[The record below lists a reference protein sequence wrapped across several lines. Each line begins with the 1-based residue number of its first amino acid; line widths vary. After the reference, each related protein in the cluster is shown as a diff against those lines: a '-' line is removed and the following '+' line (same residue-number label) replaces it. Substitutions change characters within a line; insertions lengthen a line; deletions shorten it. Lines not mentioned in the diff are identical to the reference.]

1 MSAILGANT
10 VYPAGQITFMPEGQG
25 ERQYDAISADVIAK
39 GLVVFLDYANAT
51 AGLRAYK
58 LVGTAGAEKGPYK
71 VVTSPKAAGVAK
83 LTGVGSDFEVTV
95 TASAAIAGGAFVKPS
110 TTVAGQVAQW
120 IQATD
125 DPGLKVG
132 EYVRKGKYANSGDG
146 NNAVGAAAANDVIV
160 IKLL

>member
-10 VYPAGQITFMPEGQG
+10 VYPAGQITFMPEGKG

-39 GLVVFLDYANAT
+39 GLVVWLDDANAT
-51 AGLRAYK
+51 PGLRAYK
-58 LVGTAGAEKGPYK
+58 LVGTAGAERGPYK
-71 VVTSPKAAGVAK
+71 VTTSPKAAGVAK
-83 LTGVGSDFEVTV
+83 LTGVDAGFEVTV
-95 TASAAIAGGAFVKPS
+95 TASAAIPGGAYVKPS
-110 TTVAGQVAQW
+110 TTVAGQVEAFVK
-120 IQATD
+120 ATD
-125 DPGLKVG
+125 NIGLRIG

>member
-10 VYPAGQITFMPEGQG
+10 VYPAGQITFMPEGKG

-39 GLVVFLDYANAT
+39 GLVVFLDYSNAT

-58 LVGTAGAEKGPYK
+58 VCGTAGAERGPYR
-71 VVTSPKAAGVAK
+71 VTTSAKAAGVAK
-83 LTGVGSDFEVTV
+83 LTGVETDFEVSV

-120 IQATD
+120 AITD

-132 EYVRKGKYANSGDG
+132 EYVRKAKYSNSGDG
-146 NNAVGAAAANDVIV
+146 NNAVGAAAASDVIV